1 MAVIELRT
9 LGTIDVRTAGG
20 ERRSSLLDQPKRLAL
35 LAMLSARRP
44 GEIVRREQLVS
55 RLWPD
60 SSPSAGRSA
69 LNTTLSR
76 LRRELGEEVFLETG
90 SETLGLAPRTL
101 RSDVGQFVEAV
112 DEGRFR
118 RAAELYRGRFLEGF
132 RLPGNRP
139 FEEWLERRRTTYGRQ
154 AYRAAV
160 RTGEAERE
168 EGDLESAEAAY
179 LRALEIAPLQ
189 QEAAAGLIRVL
200 DDMGR
205 WSDALQVLRRFEER
219 RRDAPGLP
227 PATELRE
234 LIERLG
240 RDRDSER
247 ATAPV
252 DPDPREGTPPADADA
267 SSPDGPRPLTL
278 SVPDTSAGV
287 VAGLLVIAASALLG
301 MVFTGQD
308 RDAPTVETTS
318 VAVLPFHSSGSA
330 DALWREG
337 MVTALSTALDGAG
350 GLRAIPDRT
359 VLAVW
364 DRIGRAGEGAGSD
377 EALTV
382 AREVGARYAVVGSAL
397 GLRSELRFSARV
409 LRTDS
414 GDQLGRVDVRGPPDS
429 AMAMTDEL
437 TRRLIG
443 LIAARA
449 DEAVRRADVASLT
462 ARSVDALEAYLEG
475 EEHLRAGRAEAAMDA
490 FQAAIRVDSSFALP
504 YARIGLYGLWRHE
517 GTGWATRRAYELRD
531 QLPRRDRRLI
541 RALHMGRIEHR
552 TLAAADSF
560 RALGREYPS
569 DPSVWSSLGEFVFH
583 AEIPRGLPEIEEVHE
598 RAVALEPAHTA
609 YYDHYVGPAFI
620 LHNDSALA
628 ARRVE
633 AMPDGEWKRMYRL
646 GLDLAFGRE
655 ETRRRALR
663 RMDTTRIH
671 EYWLAFGPLESPEDL
686 TTLDAVLRTMLRRDD
701 LTRSP
706 YAQVLLL
713 YDINSGRIRR
723 ALADLDRLQLG
734 PTLPSCLF
742 AHAATLGYPIAD
754 SVTREYLR
762 PESLSAD
769 ASPGRLRCA
778 ALHAIERGRA
788 DLLPSLVGRIRS
800 SVDTTAG
807 NGVTAG
813 QLQAV
818 VDELRGFR
826 ALVAGDLERAERLMS
841 RSNESGA
848 AGAIWRG
855 DLHRDL
861 GRLDLAEGWYR
872 AAWRHP
878 LSYERLGRLYERSG
892 ETEEAVTA
900 YRRFIAAWSEA
911 DEPLQEQVRNARERL
926 QAITGSE

>member
-1 MAVIELRT
+1 M
-9 LGTIDVRTAGG
+9 
-20 ERRSSLLDQPKRLAL
+20 P
-35 LAMLSARRP
+35 
-44 GEIVRREQLVS
+44 
-55 RLWPD
+55 
-60 SSPSAGRSA
+60 
-69 LNTTLSR
+69 
-76 LRRELGEEVFLETG
+76 
-90 SETLGLAPRTL
+90 AP
-101 RSDVGQFVEAV
+101 A
-112 DEGRFR
+112 
-118 RAAELYRGRFLEGF
+118 
-132 RLPGNRP
+132 
-139 FEEWLERRRTTYGRQ
+139 
-154 AYRAAV
+154 
-160 RTGEAERE
+160 
-168 EGDLESAEAAY
+168 
-179 LRALEIAPLQ
+179 
-189 QEAAAGLIRVL
+189 
-200 DDMGR
+200 
-205 WSDALQVLRRFEER
+205 
-219 RRDAPGLP
+219 
-227 PATELRE
+227 
-234 LIERLG
+234 
-240 RDRDSER
+240 
-247 ATAPV
+247 
-252 DPDPREGTPPADADA
+252 DPDPREGTTPADADA
-267 SSPDGPRPLTL
+267 SPPDAPRPLTL

-287 VAGLLVIAASALLG
+287 LTGLLIIAASAVLG
-301 MVFTGQD
+301 MVVPGQH

-318 VAVLPFHSSGSA
+318 VAVLPFRSSGSA
-330 DALWREG
+330 DAMWREG

-377 EALTV
+377 EALAV

-429 AMAMTDEL
+429 AIAMTDEL
-437 TRRLIG
+437 TGRLIG
-443 LIAARA
+443 LIEAQA
-449 DEAVRRADVASLT
+449 DDAVRRADVASLT

-475 EEHLRAGRAEAAMDA
+475 EEHLWAGRAETAMDA
-490 FQAAIRVDSSFALP
+490 FQAAIRADSSFALP

-517 GTGWATRRAYELRD
+517 GTGWATRRAYELSD

-609 YYDHYVGPAFI
+609 YYDHYVGPAFT

-633 AMPDGEWKRMYRL
+633 AMPDGERKRMYRL

-655 ETRRRALR
+655 ETRRRAL
-663 RMDTTRIH
+663 
-671 EYWLAFGPLESPEDL
+671 
-686 TTLDAVLRTMLRRDD
+686 
-701 LTRSP
+701 
-706 YAQVLLL
+706 
-713 YDINSGRIRR
+713 
-723 ALADLDRLQLG
+723 ADLERLQLG
-734 PTLPSCLF
+734 RTLPSCLF
-742 AHAATLGYPIAD
+742 AHARTLGYPIPD
-754 SVTREYLR
+754 SVAREFLR
-762 PESLSAD
+762 PESLPAD

-788 DLLPSLVGRIRS
+788 DLLPSLVERIRS

-807 NGVTAG
+807 NGVTGG
-813 QLQAV
+813 QLQAIFE
-818 VDELRGFR
+818 ELRGYR
-826 ALVAGDLERAERLMS
+826 ALVEGDLERATRLMS

-861 GRLDLAEGWYR
+861 GRLDRAEGWYR

-878 LSYERLGRLYERSG
+878 LSYERLGRLYERTG
-892 ETEEAVTA
+892 EREEAVTA

-911 DEPLQEQVRNARERL
+911 DEPLRGLVRTARRRVRALTDME
-926 QAITGSE
+926 